1 MKFLFTIPEGAK
13 VTEKVFGRV
22 LISSVCSILLCMACL
37 AGTTWAWFQ
46 ASVVNND
53 NVISIW
59 EPTVEVTLIEQTTA
73 LTTEEVEPSEGAE
86 ASEEVVA
93 PEAAKITQLDLKS
106 GGQVGVRVTHSNT
119 PDALG
124 KQSVLYVTFY
134 VGDMPIGYVKLGT
147 AAEIAFVAA
156 ADCTVT
162 WAVTWVAPEN
172 VGEIAGPV
180 EISADMIAVSEEPP
194 SNEPPSEEPPTNEPP
209 TNEPPSEEP
218 PTNEPP
224 SEEPPS
230 NEDPSNEDPS
240 NEDPSNEDPS
250 NEDPSGDGTLPEV
263 TTPPE
268 NTETT

>member
-1 MKFLFTIPEGAK
+1 MKFLFTIPEGVK
-13 VTEKVFGRV
+13 ITEKVFGRV

-53 NVISIW
+53 NVITIW
-59 EPTVEVTLIEQTTA
+59 KPTVEVTLIEQTTA

-106 GGQVGVRVTHSNT
+106 GVPVGVRVTHSNT

-147 AAEIAFVAA
+147 AAEIAFAAA

-172 VGEIAGPV
+172 VGEIVGLV
-180 EISADMIAVSEEPP
+180 EISADMIAVSEDTSNEDSSNEDP
-194 SNEPPSEEPPTNEPP
+194 SNED
-209 TNEPPSEEP
+209 
-218 PTNEPP
+218 
-224 SEEPPS
+224 PS